1 MIKKIFTCALALFFT
16 AAVFAQT
23 KSQTDEKTDAILRL
37 TVDDAVKYALEN
49 NVSVK
54 KSELALNLKKRAKN
68 SSWNAISP
76 TLTVSGSFNDDLEK
90 DSYSTG
96 ISGSASISLSPSIFS
111 SIKSAL
117 LAYDAGQ
124 LSYEDTKR
132 SVELNVRKSFY
143 NILYQK
149 ENLAAQER
157 SLETAQ
163 QTYDSNLAKYN
174 RGQLS
179 ELDLLNSQYNVES
192 KKPTITI
199 LKNTYT
205 NDIASFKRVL
215 GIGLSINIELEGDL
229 DDVVQ
234 KVKLSEEI
242 LHGDIEALPSVK
254 SAQNSVDS
262 AKAKLLST
270 RFSAYGPSLTASY
283 TYGKTKAKNVD
294 DLSTTN
300 SLSLSVK
307 IPLDGYL
314 PWSTGALSVA
324 SQKESLEELKLQLED
339 EKTSA
344 AINVRNSYNTIL
356 QAQSQLETLEKNVN
370 LMQRSYEMT
379 RIAYNNGSKDLLT
392 LQKAEDNL
400 LTAKTSLQQQE
411 FTLISNVLELEST
424 LGVSFGTFSNA
435 NN

>member
-1 MIKKIFTCALALFFT
+1 MTKKIFTLALVFFIMT
-16 AAVFAQT
+16 AVFSKTQ
-23 KSQTDEKTDAILRL
+23 ENTDAFLRL

-54 KSELALNLKKRAKN
+54 KSQLALNLKKRAKN

-76 TLTVSGSFNDDLEK
+76 TLNLSGTFKDDFEK
-90 DSYSTG
+90 ETYSTG
-96 ISGSASISLSPSIFS
+96 LSGTAEISLSPSLFS

-117 LAYDAGQ
+117 IAYDAGE
-124 LSYEDTKR
+124 LSYEETKR
-132 SVELNVRKSFY
+132 KVELNVRKSFY

-149 ENLAAQER
+149 ENLLAQER

-192 KKPTITI
+192 KKPVITS

-205 NDIASFKRVL
+205 NDMASFKQVL
-215 GIGLSINIELEGDL
+215 GIGLSIHIELDGDL
-229 DDVVQ
+229 DDVV
-234 KVKLSEEI
+234 KNIKLSEEI
-242 LHGDIEALPSVK
+242 LHGDIESLPSVK
-254 SAQNSVDS
+254 AAQNSVDA
-262 AKAKLLST
+262 AKAKLLAT

-283 TYGKTKAKNVD
+283 SYGKTKEKNATD
-294 DLSTTN
+294 PTTTN
-300 SLSLSVK
+300 QLSLGVK
-307 IPLDGYL
+307 IPLDGWL

-324 SQKESLEELKLQLED
+324 TQKESLEELKLQLED
-339 EKTSA
+339 EKTTA

-356 QAQSQLETLEKNVN
+356 QAQSQLETLEKNVS

-411 FTLISNVLELEST
+411 FTLISNVLTLEST
-424 LGVSFGTFSNA
+424 LGFPFGTFSNVT
-435 NN
+435 N

>member
-76 TLTVSGSFNDDLEK
+76 TLTVSGSFKDDLEK
-90 DSYSTG
+90 DTYSTG
-96 ISGSASISLSPSIFS
+96 ISGSAEISLSPSIFS

-117 LAYDAGQ
+117 IAYDAGQ

-174 RGQLS
+174 RGQIS

-192 KKPTITI
+192 KKPTITS

-242 LHGDIEALPSVK
+242 LHGDIDALPSVK

-283 TYGKTKAKNVD
+283 TYGKTKTKNVD

-300 SLSLSVK
+300 SLSLGVK

-324 SQKESLEELKLQLED
+324 SQKESLEELKLQLDD

-356 QAQSQLETLEKNVN
+356 QAQSQLETLEKNVS

-400 LTAKTSLQQQE
+400 LTAKTSLQLQE
-411 FTLISNVLELEST
+411 FTLISNVLTLEST
-424 LGVSFGTFSNA
+424 LGVPFGTFSNVT
-435 NN
+435 N

>member
-76 TLTVSGSFNDDLEK
+76 TLTVSGSFKDDLEK
-90 DSYSTG
+90 DTYSTG
-96 ISGSASISLSPSIFS
+96 ISGSAEISLSPSIFS

-117 LAYDAGQ
+117 IAYDAGQ

-192 KKPTITI
+192 KKPTITS

-242 LHGDIEALPSVK
+242 LHGDIDALPSVK

-283 TYGKTKAKNVD
+283 TYGKTKVKNVD

-300 SLSLSVK
+300 SLSLGVK

-324 SQKESLEELKLQLED
+324 SQKESLEELKLQLDD

-356 QAQSQLETLEKNVN
+356 QAQSQLETLEKNVS

-400 LTAKTSLQQQE
+400 LTAKTSLQLQE
-411 FTLISNVLELEST
+411 FTLISNVLTLEST
-424 LGVSFGTFSNA
+424 LGVPFGTFSNVT
-435 NN
+435 N

>member
-90 DSYSTG
+90 DTYSTG
-96 ISGSASISLSPSIFS
+96 ISGSAAISLSPSIFS

-283 TYGKTKAKNVD
+283 TYGKTKVKNVD

-324 SQKESLEELKLQLED
+324 SQKESLEELKLQLDD

-356 QAQSQLETLEKNVN
+356 QAQSQLETLEKNVS

-411 FTLISNVLELEST
+411 FTLISNVLALEST
-424 LGVSFGTFSNA
+424 LGVPFGTFSNVT
-435 NN
+435 N

>member
-76 TLTVSGSFNDDLEK
+76 TLPVSGSFNDDLEK

-117 LAYDAGQ
+117 LAYDAGE

-192 KKPTITI
+192 KKPTITS

-242 LHGDIEALPSVK
+242 LHGDIEELPSVK

-270 RFSAYGPSLTASY
+270 RFSAYGPSVSASY
-283 TYGKTKAKNVD
+283 TYGKSNSSLYGD
-294 DLSTTN
+294 ETTN
-300 SLSLSVK
+300 KITLGVS

-356 QAQSQLETLEKNVN
+356 QAQSQLETLEKNVS

-411 FTLISNVLELEST
+411 FTLISNVLTLEST
-424 LGVSFGTFSNA
+424 LGVPFGTFSNVT
-435 NN
+435 N